1 MEKGIKDMYL
11 AAALLAYDAEL
22 DRIDRSDVR
31 RQEFIFATP
40 PDEIYVKSGIVV
52 LRIESPTFEDVET
65 KFIAKTLFFPPSYPD
80 ALRRI
85 KSAIH
90 ST

>member
-1 MEKGIKDMYL
+1 MYL

-22 DRIDRSDVR
+22 SRIDRSDTR
-31 RQEFIFATP
+31 RQEFIFAAP
-40 PDEIYVKSGIVV
+40 PEEIYIKSGIAV
-52 LRIESPTFEDVET
+52 LRIENPSLEDVET